1 MNKKLLMLYGA
12 AYAVSSFIKDDSKA
26 YARKDITGK
35 WQSVDWFDI
44 YDFLTDLIEANKE
57 KEGDD
62 NES

>member
-12 AYAVSSFIKDDSKA
+12 A

-57 KEGDD
+57 KEEEENDY
-62 NES
+62 